1 MRNLLN
7 QGLKLC
13 VFDSNILMTA
23 YHEYYAPDICP
34 GFWDCLNHFCLM
46 RQVGSIDKVKDEI
59 RNPPEL
65 VRWAYDLPDDT
76 FASTEDK
83 LVLEEFSEMIN
94 WVEEQDQFFSDAKQ
108 EFRIVADGRL
118 AAYAKVHGAT
128 VVTHEKFDPRVRKKV
143 PLPNVC
149 FEFGVEY
156 MTIYDMLR
164 ELGVQFDWRGN

>member
-7 QGLKLC
+7 QGQKLY

-23 YHEYYAPDICP
+23 YHEHYAPDICP

-46 RQVGSIDKVKDEI
+46 GQVGSVDKVQEEI

-65 VRWAYDLPDDT
+65 VRLASDLPDGT

-83 LVLEEFSEMIN
+83 LVLEQFGDMIN

-128 VVTHEKFDPRVRKKV
+128 VVTHEKFDSKIRKKV

-149 FEFGVEY
+149 VEFGVEY
-156 MTIYDMLR
+156 ITIGEMLR
-164 ELGVQFDWRGN
+164 GLEAQFDWSEN

>member
-1 MRNLLN
+1 MRNLFN
-7 QGLKLC
+7 AGQKLF

-23 YHEYYAPDICP
+23 YHEHYALDICP
-34 GFWDCLNHFCLM
+34 GFWDSISHFCLM
-46 RQVGSIDKVKDEI
+46 GQVGSVDKVQEEI

-65 VRWAYDLPDDT
+65 VRLASDLPDGT

-83 LVLEEFSEMIN
+83 LVLEQFSDMIN

-118 AAYAKVHGAT
+118 AAYAKVHGVT
-128 VVTHEKFDPRVRKKV
+128 VVTHEKFDPKIRKKV

-149 FEFGVEY
+149 LKFGVKY
-156 MTIYDMLR
+156 MTIYEMLR
-164 ELGVQFDWRGN
+164 ELGVQFNWGRN